1 MLAWGCVLAALSLL
15 AASSVPIN
23 PALGEEGAVA
33 GAAGRRDSPVSNTGF
48 PGGEYR
54 DPHIPEWEGARL
66 LLQLLAGV
74 KCTRLPPDRSLWKR
88 VPSGGSQAGQLYQ
101 RLPTLKERDQLL
113 DQAGPSLPGGVLNQ
127 S

>member
-1 MLAWGCVLAALSLL
+1 MALGTRDPKPPRALTQAGLEREAYSRGARCLRILAWGCVLAALSLL

-54 DPHIPEWEGARL
+54 EPHITPA
-66 LLQLLAGV
+66 
-74 KCTRLPPDRSLWKR
+74 
-88 VPSGGSQAGQLYQ
+88 
-101 RLPTLKERDQLL
+101 
-113 DQAGPSLPGGVLNQ
+113 
-127 S
+127 